1 MSDRYE
7 METADYGLR
16 LAFKGFMTPEEIGGM
31 NQEMEKVV
39 SGLPEGWGV
48 LVDMRGNSA
57 FSPEVV
63 ELMKAQIGLCRAHG
77 MDRGAVV
84 LQSAIMT
91 LQARRITGEAG
102 ILPQIRFLDASADPA
117 WEKTAIDWVEKGKE
131 PPPRMM
137 GG

>member
-7 METADYGLR
+7 METTDYGLR

-31 NQEMEKVV
+31 NHEMARLV
-39 SGLPEGWGV
+39 SGLHEGWGV

-57 FSPEVV
+57 FSAEVV
-63 ELMKAQIGLCRAHG
+63 DLMKAQIGLCRENG
-77 MDRGAVV
+77 MDRGAIV

-102 ILPQIRFLDASADPA
+102 ILPQIRFLDASADPG
-117 WEKTAIDWVEKGKE
+117 WEKTAIDWVAKGVE

>member
-1 MSDRYE
+1 
-7 METADYGLR
+7 METTDYGLR

-31 NQEMEKVV
+31 NHEMARLV
-39 SGLPEGWGV
+39 SGLHEGWGV

-57 FSPEVV
+57 FSAEVV
-63 ELMKAQIGLCRAHG
+63 DLMKAQIGLCRENG
-77 MDRGAVV
+77 MDRGAIV

-102 ILPQIRFLDASADPA
+102 ILPQIRFLDASADPG
-117 WEKTAIDWVEKGKE
+117 WEKTAIDWVAKGVE

>member
-1 MSDRYE
+1 
-7 METADYGLR
+7 METTDYGLR

-31 NQEMEKVV
+31 NHEMARLV
-39 SGLPEGWGV
+39 SGLHEGWGV

-57 FSPEVV
+57 FSAEVV
-63 ELMKAQIGLCRAHG
+63 DLMKAQIGLCRENG
-77 MDRGAVV
+77 MDRGAIV

-102 ILPQIRFLDASADPA
+102 VLPQIRFLDASADPG
-117 WEKTAIDWVEKGKE
+117 WEKTAIDWVAKGQE